1 MMAFNDNTITD
12 VGRCDI
18 SLCTPKPVPF
28 QHGHHL
34 HRQQTLLYAHQKP
47 GIKTPECN
55 EPSPMNIHVLYLTI
69 VILKLPVPHFT

>member
-1 MMAFNDNTITD
+1 MVIF
-12 VGRCDI
+12 
-18 SLCTPKPVPF
+18 S
-28 QHGHHL
+28 HHL
-34 HRQQTLLYAHQKP
+34 HRQQTLLHAHQKP

>member
-1 MMAFNDNTITD
+1 MTAFNDNNITD
-12 VGRCDI
+12 AGRCDI
-18 SLCTPKPVPF
+18 NLYTPKPVPF
-28 QHGHHL
+28 QQRHHL
-34 HRQQTLLYAHQKP
+34 HRQQTFLHAHQKP